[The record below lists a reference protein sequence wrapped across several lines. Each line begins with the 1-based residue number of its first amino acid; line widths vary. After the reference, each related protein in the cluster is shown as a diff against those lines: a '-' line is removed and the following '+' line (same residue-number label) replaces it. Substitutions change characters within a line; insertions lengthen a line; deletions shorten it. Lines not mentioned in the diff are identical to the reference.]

1 MSNLG
6 NRLPFHDIAVE
17 SFRGV
22 LGASLLDCQPI
33 NILVGDNNSG
43 KTSLLEAILLLAAP
57 RDASRWRLLTSL
69 RGSWPLIEPPG
80 PQSSWS
86 RLNSLQWLFPL
97 RDGKVSEIC
106 LSTSG
111 EAPVAEVRAVSEFI
125 VGEPEK
131 RATVNE
137 SQYVEGVFRPRSEL
151 RTERGLE
158 IRLQLSWN
166 PEFPFSDSGQSL
178 FPPPE
183 DFRILLWETGKMLGD
198 RPRLKPQIPTAFASP
213 LSHRSDTYLSQQVSR
228 LIRKERKEQALE
240 LLRQVDP
247 RIADFNLLWPF
258 SEDEPT
264 ADVQPRGSATVHLAV
279 EGVGLVPV
287 QGMGH
292 GLRRALHLAGL
303 VAELDKGGV
312 LVVDEIEVGMHTSVL
327 QSAFRWLSKACIDS
341 GIQLFA
347 TTHSL
352 EAVDALLAS
361 VEPEHLALFRLES
374 KGVRRY
380 SGELLNVARMEMGQE
395 VR

>member
-1 MSNLG
+1 MSNRRS
-6 NRLPFHDIAVE
+6 RLPFHSIAIE

-22 LGASLLDCQPI
+22 RGASMQDCQPI

-69 RGSWPLIEPPG
+69 RGSWPLVEPPG
-80 PQSSWS
+80 QSSWS

-97 RDGKVSEIC
+97 RDGKPSEIC
-106 LSTSG
+106 LSASG
-111 EAPVAEVRAVSEFI
+111 EAPIAEVRAVSEFI

-131 RATVNE
+131 RTTVDE
-137 SQYVEGVFRPRSEL
+137 SQYIEGVFRPRAEQ
-151 RTERGLE
+151 TAERGLE

-166 PEFPFSDSGQSL
+166 PDFPFGDFNQSL

-183 DFRILLWETGKMLGD
+183 DFRILFWEAARILGD
-198 RPRLKPQIPTAFASP
+198 RPRLKPQISTAFASP

-228 LIRKERKEQALE
+228 LIRKERKEQALD
-240 LLRQVDP
+240 LLREVDP
-247 RIADFNLLWPF
+247 RIFDFNLLWPF
-258 SEDEPT
+258 SEDEPS
-264 ADVQPRGSATVHLAV
+264 ADMQSRSSATVHLAV

-287 QGMGH
+287 QGMGD
-292 GLRRALHLAGL
+292 GLRRAVHLAGL

-312 LVVDEIEVGMHTSVL
+312 LVIDEIEVGMHTSVL
-327 QSAFRWLSKACIDS
+327 QSAFGWLSRACIES
-341 GIQLFA
+341 EIQLFA

-361 VEPEHLALFRLES
+361 VDPGHISLFRLES

-380 SGELLNVARMEMGQE
+380 SGELLNVARLEMGQE